1 MNRGIPDTLE
11 NEENDYKRQVKKFHE
26 KMKDIKMKKETLA
39 HNERENQQTRDVYE
53 ANKENWEAELKKKEG
68 QRKEARVKFKK
79 AEDTLRLRIGKFIE
93 PIIDNQLLPIL
104 VYKLH

>member
-11 NEENDYKRQVKKFHE
+11 NEENDYKRQVKKFYE

-39 HNERENQQTRDVYE
+39 HNERENQQNRDVYE

-68 QRKEARVKFKK
+68 ERKEAREKSKR
-79 AEDTLRLRIGKFIE
+79 AEDTLRLRIGKVSKW
-93 PIIDNQLLPIL
+93 LPIN
-104 VYKLH
+104 YGP